1 MALSFYGIPLL
12 EEAMQNW
19 QSLSEFRRERT
30 RNKNYTFGRQWCDV
44 ISVNGRR
51 MTEYDYIV
59 SEGSLPL
66 KNNLIRRIVRN
77 VVGVFRRQLAEKM
90 EGWSEP
96 LQQIAAHNRMYELLS
111 RTMEEFL
118 ISGMAVHKVW
128 HSDGQP
134 VACDSVSPQ
143 DFFFDKGARDL
154 CGRDA
159 NLVGQLH
166 DLSFPDYCDAFVHT
180 QEDYERIATRC
191 NSGEPIRVVEIWR
204 HERVGRHVYHD
215 SRKGSVIVADD
226 GVKLPREIRSL
237 PSSRHIADV
246 WRYYFIDSEGR
257 ILSSGDSPLPDGGHP
272 FVFKCYPFLD
282 GEIHSFVADI
292 IDQQRYTN
300 RLITMYDWIMRAS
313 AKGVLLM
320 PEGAVDPEN
329 MQNVVDQWSRFNG
342 VIVYRPRPGYPDPKQ
357 VSGNATNIGIS
368 ELLDIQL
375 KMLEDVSGVNGAL
388 QGNLANNSISGTLY
402 NQQTQ
407 NALISLSDLLDTFAS
422 FISEI
427 TTKLTI

>member
-1 MALSFYGIPLL
+1 M
-12 EEAMQNW
+12 
-19 QSLSEFRRERT
+19 
-30 RNKNYTFGRQWCDV
+30 
-44 ISVNGRR
+44 
-51 MTEYDYIV
+51 
-59 SEGSLPL
+59 
-66 KNNLIRRIVRN
+66 
-77 VVGVFRRQLAEKM
+77 
-90 EGWSEP
+90 
-96 LQQIAAHNRMYELLS
+96 
-111 RTMEEFL
+111 
-118 ISGMAVHKVW
+118 
-128 HSDGQP
+128 
-134 VACDSVSPQ
+134 
-143 DFFFDKGARDL
+143 
-154 CGRDA
+154 
-159 NLVGQLH
+159 
-166 DLSFPDYCDAFVHT
+166 
-180 QEDYERIATRC
+180 
-191 NSGEPIRVVEIWR
+191 RVVEIWR

-237 PSSRHIADV
+237 PSSWHIADV

-357 VSGNATNIGIS
+357 VSGNAGNQRTPRYPV
-368 ELLDIQL
+368 
-375 KMLEDVSGVNGAL
+375 EDA
-388 QGNLANNSISGTLY
+388 
-402 NQQTQ
+402 
-407 NALISLSDLLDTFAS
+407 
-422 FISEI
+422 
-427 TTKLTI
+427 